1 MSCFTKICG
10 ITTGED
16 LEAVAALQPD
26 AVGFIQWP
34 KSTRYVEPEKVG
46 EWETPEGMR
55 RVGVFV
61 CPNERELAHA
71 IQYGRFDTVQ
81 VHRIPDNWWADRDFF
96 QGIEF
101 WSAMKPEELYF
112 AESYFPFDQYVLDS
126 YNPDTV
132 GGTGELCD
140 WEKSAQLVKAIKQ
153 PILLAG
159 GLSPENVVE
168 AVKTVAPA
176 GVDES
181 SGVEG
186 EPGKK
191 DLAKVEAFIRAA
203 RGC

>member
-10 ITTGED
+10 ITTRED

-34 KSTRYVEPEKVG
+34 KSARYVEPEKVG

-101 WSAMKPEELYF
+101 WSAMKPEELY
-112 AESYFPFDQYVLDS
+112 
-126 YNPDTV
+126 
-132 GGTGELCD
+132 
-140 WEKSAQLVKAIKQ
+140 
-153 PILLAG
+153 
-159 GLSPENVVE
+159 
-168 AVKTVAPA
+168 
-176 GVDES
+176 
-181 SGVEG
+181 
-186 EPGKK
+186 
-191 DLAKVEAFIRAA
+191 
-203 RGC
+203 